1 MKWIK
6 GVWDGTSDML
16 FVNPNYITT
25 VDTGRQLLWAQDCD
39 VAVKYDKEDYP
50 LILKMIGRTEEEALD
65 KQEDT
70 KND

>member
-6 GVWDGTSDML
+6 GVWDGTDDML

-50 LILKMIGRTEEEALD
+50 LILKMIGRTEGEALD